1 MSTPCKSWQYTCQAA
16 RFESWWLLDSRGELY
31 EHQWIWGVLRRIK
44 GSKQASVYQ
53 CRAGT
58 DMPGGGLAAAK
69 IYRPR
74 MLRNLKN
81 DACCCEGRSDLDADN
96 PKNRARWQKQ
106 KSGR

>member
-1 MSTPCKSWQYTCQAA
+1 
-16 RFESWWLLDSRGELY
+16 
-31 EHQWIWGVLRRIK
+31 VLRRIK